1 LASHVPCLS
10 AKTSFSHSVLANV
23 LDAVGVGSSGSLQG
37 GRNQDKQAQLIKAVF
52 YGAQVFY
59 SFFIM

>member
-1 LASHVPCLS
+1 
-10 AKTSFSHSVLANV
+10 VLINALGNI
-23 LDAVGVGSSGSLQG
+23 GVGSSGGLQA
-37 GRNQDKQAQLIKAVF
+37 GRKDKQAQLIKAVF

>member
-1 LASHVPCLS
+1 
-10 AKTSFSHSVLANV
+10 VLINV
-23 LDAVGVGSSGSLQG
+23 LGNIGVGSSGGLQA